1 MVRHKSWR
9 IIAIIAIILGFTLI
23 LNRLFLST
31 KAKLS
36 VMYTGDLGYY
46 ASKVISEI
54 EIYVKSET
62 PESIESENNIQFM
75 ILELKEKFPDINV
88 AALVEGRE
96 FIAHTDGSISGT
108 RINKEIFDAQR
119 ELIRNARESESESPY
134 FIWQQSET
142 DERYYTIYYPV
153 EIDNEIIGLVYLE
166 INDQTLLP
174 VDFSFPI
181 LFIFMAVLALVIII
195 IDTLLPRFSFI
206 PGILLFLFT
215 IILIINLMTVKFQNN
230 IEEWSTNLAVE
241 FKELETE
248 LVANG
253 YFVEIPVEQMELPIK
268 TSVSNWKV
276 TLSFLGFLLILFV
289 LTGLMERFID
299 TFIEH
304 RLAYAYILP
313 AMFGVFLLVFFPFVY
328 GFLIG
333 FTDYNL
339 TNFGGD
345 LIEYFSNFDNYGFNN
360 FINILKVVSFRDYS
374 NFYFTLTHTILWT
387 VLNLIFHVGIGVALA
402 LILND
407 IRLRG
412 RTIFRILL
420 ILPWAIPNYITAL
433 IWRGMFHKQFG
444 AVNGFLELLGIEPIS
459 WFTAPVTAF
468 LANLATNVWLG
479 FPFMMIIALG
489 ALQSIPRELYEAS
502 AIDGSSKWQSFWNV
516 TFPLLRPAM
525 VPAVILGTIWTF
537 NQFNVI
543 YLVSGGGP
551 DGATELLI
559 TDAYKLA
566 FEQYRYGYAAAYC
579 IIIFAV
585 LLTYGIVTSRVTR
598 ATKGVYE

>member
-1 MVRHKSWR
+1 
-9 IIAIIAIILGFTLI
+9 
-23 LNRLFLST
+23 
-31 KAKLS
+31 
-36 VMYTGDLGYY
+36 
-46 ASKVISEI
+46 
-54 EIYVKSET
+54 
-62 PESIESENNIQFM
+62 
-75 ILELKEKFPDINV
+75 
-88 AALVEGRE
+88 
-96 FIAHTDGSISGT
+96 
-108 RINKEIFDAQR
+108 
-119 ELIRNARESESESPY
+119 
-134 FIWQQSET
+134 
-142 DERYYTIYYPV
+142 
-153 EIDNEIIGLVYLE
+153 
-166 INDQTLLP
+166 
-174 VDFSFPI
+174 
-181 LFIFMAVLALVIII
+181 
-195 IDTLLPRFSFI
+195 
-206 PGILLFLFT
+206 
-215 IILIINLMTVKFQNN
+215 
-230 IEEWSTNLAVE
+230 
-241 FKELETE
+241 
-248 LVANG
+248 
-253 YFVEIPVEQMELPIK
+253 
-268 TSVSNWKV
+268 
-276 TLSFLGFLLILFV
+276 
-289 LTGLMERFID
+289 MERFID